1 MESQDKGALPV
12 FWDLYIYV
20 LISMVIED
28 FDSVARGIAN

>member
-1 MESQDKGALPV
+1 MQDQGDSPV

-28 FDSVARGIAN
+28 FDSVARSIAD